1 MRHLL
6 LMACLTLSA
15 CHARAVADEPDPPAQ
30 MQPVDA
36 ARLDADLA
44 HLRELQAQM
53 APYQRSAGE
62 ILSRYK
68 IDPAQLGKTVAVDF
82 ASGKIERQST
92 QAKR

>member
-1 MRHLL
+1 MRPLILL
-6 LMACLTLSA
+6 ACLTLSA

-30 MQPVDA
+30 MAPVDA

-53 APYQRSAGE
+53 QPYQRSAGE

-68 IDPAQLGKTVAVDF
+68 IDPEQFGKTVAVDF
-82 ASGKIERQST
+82 QSGKIERKASG
-92 QAKR
+92 KP